1 MALIFAYL
9 GFINNQWL
17 SIYSQHCANA
27 LLSLFTIVVFLADEQ
42 PRLGH
47 KFLCYKKSIIA
58 YRATPMMVPLSLIAV
73 AEYWESRGFRYFCS
87 SSMTNCLNLAV
98 RLLFVFDL
106 NATSQ
111 LRLSL

>member
-1 MALIFAYL
+1 
-9 GFINNQWL
+9 
-17 SIYSQHCANA
+17 
-27 LLSLFTIVVFLADEQ
+27 
-42 PRLGH
+42 
-47 KFLCYKKSIIA
+47 
-58 YRATPMMVPLSLIAV
+58 MMVPLSLIAV

>member
-1 MALIFAYL
+1 YL

-47 KFLCYKKSIIA
+47 KFLCYKKIDNS
-58 YRATPMMVPLSLIAV
+58 LSCYTNDGAV
-73 AEYWESRGFRYFCS
+73 VVDRC
-87 SSMTNCLNLAV
+87 C
-98 RLLFVFDL
+98 
-106 NATSQ
+106 
-111 LRLSL
+111 